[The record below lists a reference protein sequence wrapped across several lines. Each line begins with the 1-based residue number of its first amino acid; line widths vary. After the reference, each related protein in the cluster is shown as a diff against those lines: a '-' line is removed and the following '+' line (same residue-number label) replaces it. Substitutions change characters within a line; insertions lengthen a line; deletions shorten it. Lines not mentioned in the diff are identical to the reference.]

1 MPEWLLALIA
11 SSVVSGIGLAW
22 KRISDINIR
31 VDKLE
36 IKMVEDYSTKAEV
49 DTAFEKVDKA
59 LCRFE
64 NKLDALVMSELR
76 SLRENFVH
84 KNRGSLDETP

>member
-11 SSVVSGIGLAW
+11 STVLSGIGLGW
-22 KRISDINIR
+22 KKIADTDSR

-36 IKMVEDYSTKAEV
+36 IKIAEEYSTKLEV

-84 KNRGSLDETP
+84 KNRGSDGTP